1 MKFKPL
7 LKNNENNLC
16 DIILIMDR
24 QVKEKLRIA
33 LIFALNAGFM
43 DGFSFFHFNDRFIGA
58 QSGNVIQAGI
68 NIAKGDFARF
78 WDFAIPII
86 FFILGVMTR
95 GFYSH
100 YLMKRRRF
108 DASYLL
114 LVQWSGVTIFAL
126 AYGLGLKIPVSFYVG
141 IFSYFMAIQ
150 YDTFTKVHGRAYG
163 SIFMTGNM
171 KSMSANLAQY
181 IITKDKQK
189 LRSVGIY
196 AALIS
201 IFFAGAAIATLAGNW
216 FGSWTMMGSTF
227 MIGAVYLIVR
237 FDEI

>member
-1 MKFKPL
+1 
-7 LKNNENNLC
+7 
-16 DIILIMDR
+16 
-24 QVKEKLRIA
+24 
-33 LIFALNAGFM
+33 
-43 DGFSFFHFNDRFIGA
+43 
-58 QSGNVIQAGI
+58 
-68 NIAKGDFARF
+68 
-78 WDFAIPII
+78 
-86 FFILGVMTR
+86 
-95 GFYSH
+95 
-100 YLMKRRRF
+100 
-108 DASYLL
+108 
-114 LVQWSGVTIFAL
+114 
-126 AYGLGLKIPVSFYVG
+126 
-141 IFSYFMAIQ
+141 MAIQ

-227 MIGAVYLIVR
+227 MIGAVYLIIR